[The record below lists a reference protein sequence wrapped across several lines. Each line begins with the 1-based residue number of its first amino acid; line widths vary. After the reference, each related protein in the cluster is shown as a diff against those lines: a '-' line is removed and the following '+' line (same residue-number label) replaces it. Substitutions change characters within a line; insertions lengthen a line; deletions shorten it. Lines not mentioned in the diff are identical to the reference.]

1 MRVAVVHGYFLGDSG
16 SAIYARELARE
27 FTQQGHD
34 VTLVC
39 QDQSA
44 DRYDFIDSLHEFG
57 PDNAGLR
64 TVFERAPVYE
74 GRCRMVRP
82 FIGDRLLTYVA
93 GPFPPF
99 DAVPFQEATSEMI
112 TAYVEANIR
121 DMTGIFRHWP
131 QDLVQANHAVM
142 QPYLVNKALRDG
154 TPYVVTIH
162 GSELNFTVR
171 KDRRMAPYMQEG
183 LAGAT
188 AIAALSETSHGEVVG
203 LAREHGLDITS
214 RTVIL
219 PPGVDTE
226 LFAPL
231 DSREKA
237 LSGISK
243 AIDPDLDDIAVF
255 AGRLLWTKGLQYVV
269 AALPLILQ
277 ERPRIQLVV
286 VGDGPMR
293 KPLEQ
298 LISLLESGNLE
309 EARRLTETETELKP
323 APEYGPVIPGL
334 GVEEEKIY
342 QVSALGDLSRRIH
355 FTGHLSHK
363 QLAPLFAAADVS
375 LAPSVFPEAFGLVS
389 IEALAAGALPIA
401 TYQTGLRSPLDVI
414 AAGLDDARFRQLAP
428 GTDLTT
434 GLASALTG
442 IFGKYQT
449 RDREFREKLHGIA
462 RENFSW
468 RIVAG
473 RYLEWSRSQAPPA

>member
-1 MRVAVVHGYFLGDSG
+1 MRLAVVHGYFLGDSG

-27 FTQQGHD
+27 FTRQGHD

-39 QDQSA
+39 QDRCA

-57 PDNAGLR
+57 PANSGLH
-64 TVFERAPVYE
+64 TVFERDPLYE

-93 GPFPPF
+93 GQFPPF
-99 DAVPFQEATSEMI
+99 DAVPFQDATNEMI

-121 DMTGIFRHWP
+121 DMTEIFRRWP

-142 QPYLVNKALRDG
+142 QPYLVNKALCDE

-171 KDRRMAPYMQEG
+171 KDQRMVQYMQEG
-183 LAGAT
+183 LGGAT
-188 AIAALSETSHGEVVG
+188 AIAALSETSHDEVVG
-203 LAREHGLDITS
+203 LAQRHGIDIAS

-219 PPGVDTE
+219 PPGVDTG
-226 LFAPL
+226 LFVPL
-231 DSREKA
+231 KSREKT
-237 LSGISK
+237 LGGISGTIK
-243 AIDPDLDDIAVF
+243 PELDDIAVF
-255 AGRLLWTKGLQYVV
+255 AGRLLWTKGLQYMV

-286 VGDGPMR
+286 VGDGPMHET
-293 KPLEQ
+293 LER
-298 LISLLESGNLE
+298 LISLLESGNLKK
-309 EARRLTETETELKP
+309 ARHLTETETDLKP
-323 APEYGPVIPGL
+323 APEYGPVVPEL
-334 GVEEEKIY
+334 DAEEEKIY

-355 FTGHLSHK
+355 FTGHLSHQ

-375 LAPSVFPEAFGLVS
+375 LVPSVFSEAFGLVS

-414 AAGLDDARFRQLAP
+414 ANGLDDTLFRKLAP

-442 IFGKYQT
+442 ILGKYPT
-449 RDREFREKLHGIA
+449 RDPGFREKLHRIA

-468 RIVAG
+468 RIVAM
-473 RYLEWSRSQAPPA
+473 RYLEWSRS

>member
-1 MRVAVVHGYFLGDSG
+1 MRIAVVHGYFLGDSG

-27 FTQQGHD
+27 FTRQGHD

-44 DRYDFIDSLHEFG
+44 ECYDFIDSLHEFS
-57 PDNAGLR
+57 PDNSGLH
-64 TVFERAPVYE
+64 TVFERDPVYE
-74 GRCRMVRP
+74 GRCRLVRP
-82 FIGDRLLTYVA
+82 FISNRLLTYVA

-99 DAVPFQEATSEMI
+99 DAVPFQDATDGMI

-121 DMTGIFRHWP
+121 DMTEIFRRWP

-142 QPYLVNKALRDG
+142 QPYLVNRALRDE

-171 KDRRMAPYMQEG
+171 KDPRMIPFMQEG

-188 AIAALSETSHGEVVG
+188 AIAALSETSHDEVVAF
-203 LAREHGLDITS
+203 AREHGLDITS

-219 PPGVDTE
+219 PPGVDTG
-226 LFAPL
+226 LFAPV
-231 DSREKA
+231 DSREKT
-237 LSGISK
+237 LSGISE
-243 AIDPDLDDIAVF
+243 AIDPELDDVAVF
-255 AGRLLWTKGLQYVV
+255 AGRLLWTKGLQYMV

-277 ERPRIQLVV
+277 ERPRMQLVV

-293 KPLEQ
+293 EPLEHM
-298 LISLLESGNLE
+298 ISLLEGGNVD
-309 EARRLTETETELKP
+309 EARRLTEMETELKP

-355 FTGHLSHK
+355 FTGHLSHQ
-363 QLAPLFAAADVS
+363 QLAPLFAVADVS

-428 GTDLTT
+428 GSDLTT

-442 IFGKYQT
+442 ILGKYPT
-449 RDREFREKLHGIA
+449 RNLKFREKLHGIA
-462 RENFSW
+462 RDNFSW

-473 RYLEWSRSQAPPA
+473 RYLDWTCS